1 MRTTLS
7 VVLLLLS
14 FNSTA
19 VHAEEYQPGDK
30 VVVVQKGQGFGPGI
44 IRLEKAPPQE
54 SEQEDKPEAV
64 HIPRS
69 TETYRSDQEEGAT
82 PPEPERYNAV
92 VPGQVVTVVET
103 QDDWVHVTGH
113 APGWIQ
119 RDAVASVDDAA
130 EILNTAVERRP
141 KDRTWVTAR
150 ARFYSD
156 TRQHKQAAAD
166 YTTLIE
172 LSPADTYNYVQRGR
186 AWRDHRAYDKAIA
199 DFDEAIRREPDQS
212 FHYSERARTRQMQRE
227 YEKAIA
233 DFDEAI
239 RLEPNQPFHY
249 SDRAQTWQ
257 MQGEHEKAI
266 ADYNQAIQMAPDNA
280 GLYLNRSMTWTFQR
294 RLDEALADCNQAIKL
309 EPEDPYGYA
318 ARGRTYDQRKEFD
331 KALADFDNAI
341 QHDPLRADF
350 YLGRGQVRKNQGE
363 YAKAFLDYEKALELD
378 PDWATTH
385 RSMAQIW
392 ATCPDKNFR
401 DGAKAIKHATRACEL
416 VNYEYSWALDMLAA
430 AYAETG
436 DFENAVK
443 WQTKAH
449 ELYTEEVMKDYGHLL
464 ELYKQSQP
472 YQEKP
477 KK

>member
-1 MRTTLS
+1 MRTTLT

-30 VVVVQKGQGFGPGI
+30 VVVVQKGQGYALGV
-44 IRLEKAPPQE
+44 IRLENTPPQE
-54 SEQEDKPEAV
+54 SEQEDKPDAV
-64 HIPRS
+64 HFPRS
-69 TETYRSDQEEGAT
+69 TETYRSDLEEGAT

-103 QDDWVHVTGH
+103 QDDWIHVTGH

-119 RDAVASVDDAA
+119 RDAVASIDDAA
-130 EILNTAVERRP
+130 EILTSVVERRP

-172 LSPADTYNYVQRGR
+172 LGPADAYNHVLRGR
-186 AWRDHRAYDKAIA
+186 AWRNHRA
-199 DFDEAIRREPDQS
+199 FD
-212 FHYSERARTRQMQRE
+212 
-227 YEKAIA
+227 KAIA

-239 RLEPNQPFHY
+239 RLEPDQPFHY
-249 SDRAQTWQ
+249 SDRAMIWQ
-257 MQGEHEKAI
+257 AQGKHEKAI
-266 ADYNQAIQMAPDNA
+266 ADYTQAIEIEPDEA
-280 GLYLNRSMTWTFQR
+280 GLYFNRSHAWSLYK
-294 RLDEALADCNQAIKL
+294 RLDEALADCNTAIEL
-309 EPEDPYGYA
+309 EPESPYYYA
-318 ARGRTYDQRKEFD
+318 ARGRVYGQRKEFD
-331 KALADFDNAI
+331 KALADYAKAI
-341 QHDPLRADF
+341 QLDPQRAHF
-350 YLGRGQVRKNQGE
+350 YQGRGVVRKNQGE

-378 PDWATTH
+378 PNLAITH

-392 ATCPDKNFR
+392 ATCRDKNFR

-416 VNYEYSWALDMLAA
+416 INYEYSWALDMLAA

-436 DFENAVK
+436 DFENAVT

-449 ELYTEEVMKDYGHLL
+449 ELYTEEEMKDYGHLL
-464 ELYKQSQP
+464 ELYKQGQP
-472 YQEKP
+472 YRESLSKDQPAEEDEP
-477 KK
+477 ASPAAAE